1 MENPIKKTING
12 IDVYYIISDKFKTI
26 TWSLVF
32 THPAGLEKINEYYF
46 LSNALVDN
54 MKKYPSNVTK
64 YRYLS
69 SLYGLDAFGS
79 ATNIGANIVNHF
91 VITYPNEIY
100 LKEETELSKKA
111 FLFLN
116 EMVTN
121 PKLRN
126 GMITKKVLK
135 ENLDEAK
142 ELHKILKSIKDMYS
156 YYRFTKV
163 FYQDKPNL
171 QYNFPENDSLDEVTQ
186 SSLMDT
192 YNSLFS
198 DDSVSVFVTGN
209 FREAKFDEI
218 IKNNLNPLIKNH
230 PVKKLKKMYPYN
242 KNNEVKII
250 KEYDEVS
257 QSRVYLGYVTDVEY
271 FSKKHPVMAVF
282 NAIFGGFDQSK
293 LFLEIREKSN
303 LAYYVD
309 TTYIPDE
316 NLVLCSISCEVK
328 NESLVVEKIKAILEE
343 VQNGDFSDE
352 LFRQAKDSCVSSL
365 NWISDSQSQY
375 LLQHIKAF
383 HTTDKK
389 YDLEDRINQYKAVT
403 REEVIEVANSLILD
417 TVYMY
422 TKAGESD
429 D

>member
-32 THPAGLEKINEYYF
+32 THPQGLEKINEYYF

-54 MKKYPSNVTK
+54 MKKYPSNVIK

-79 ATNIGANIVNHF
+79 ATSIGANIVNHF

-100 LKEETELSKKA
+100 LAEETELSKKA
-111 FLFLN
+111 FIFLN

-126 GMITKKVLK
+126 GMLTKKVLK
-135 ENLDEAK
+135 DNLDEAK

-156 YYRFTKV
+156 YYRFSKV

-171 QYNFPENDSLDEVTQ
+171 QYNFPENDLLDNVTQ
-186 SSLMDT
+186 TSLMDT
-192 YNSLFS
+192 YKSLFS
-198 DDSVSVFVTGN
+198 NDAVSIFVTGN
-209 FREAKFDEI
+209 FSEAKFDEI
-218 IKNNLNPLIKNH
+218 IKNNLNPMIKNH
-230 PVKKLKKMYPYN
+230 LVKKLKKQYPYN
-242 KNNEVKII
+242 KNNEVKVI

-257 QSRVYLGYVTDVEY
+257 QSRVFIAYLTNVEY
-271 FSKKHPVMAVF
+271 FSELHPAMAVF
-282 NAIFGGFDQSK
+282 NSVFGGFDQSK
-293 LFLEIREKSN
+293 LFMEIREKSN

-309 TTYIPDE
+309 STYIPDE
-316 NLVLCSISCEVK
+316 NIVVCSLSCEVK
-328 NESLVVEKIKAILEE
+328 NETLVVEKIKSILEE
-343 VQNGDFSDE
+343 IQKGDFTDE

-389 YDLEDRINQYKAVT
+389 YDLEDRINQYKSVT
-403 REEVIEVANSLILD
+403 REAVIKVANTLVLD
-417 TVYMY
+417 TIYMY
-422 TKAGESD
+422 TKAGGSND
-429 D
+429 